1 MRGGAI
7 GRAAIDVNSGTV
19 HPVRLKFPRLVRV
32 NRGSMSDS
40 CTSSGHRSALTA
52 IDWLQRWSAQFT
64 SSPRAPL
71 SRISAKVTLCG
82 LARVAMV
89 DVKTGAALKGIR
101 VVAPIPRIGLYGPA
115 VTQESLVAPP
125 TRWVAASPGAR
136 QWTPQ
141 SHLEA

>member
-1 MRGGAI
+1 MSVALCDRRRPLDFRYAPVND
-7 GRAAIDVNSGTV
+7 RRDAIDVNGGTV

-101 VVAPIPRIGLYGPA
+101 VVAPIPRIGLYG
-115 VTQESLVAPP
+115 SSGDSGVACG
-125 TRWVAASPGAR
+125 SSG
-136 QWTPQ
+136 
-141 SHLEA
+141 